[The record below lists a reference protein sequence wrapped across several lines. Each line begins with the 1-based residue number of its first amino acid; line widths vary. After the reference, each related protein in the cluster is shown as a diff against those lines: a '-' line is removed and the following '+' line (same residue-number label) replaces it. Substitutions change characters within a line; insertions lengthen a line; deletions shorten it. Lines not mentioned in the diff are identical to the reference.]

1 MPILSPRVIFRRAHD
16 ITPAYL
22 RAHGI
27 KALILDVDNTLT
39 GHGSQTLSDDVAAWL
54 GEMRAAGVPMMI
66 VSNNMP
72 ARVAPFA
79 QRIGLPFR
87 AFSCKPSPLGLAAA
101 RRAFGVKKSE
111 VALVGDQ
118 IFTDVLGAN
127 VYGIPMLLVQP
138 MYADYKPTIR
148 LKRWLE
154 QPILARYYRRGGKLI
169 QREEENND

>member
-1 MPILSPRVIFRRAHD
+1 MPIFAPQVIFRRAND
-16 ITPAYL
+16 ISPDYL
-22 RAHGI
+22 QKRGI

-39 GHGSQTLSDDVAAWL
+39 GHGSQKLPVEIAAWL
-54 GEMRAAGVPMMI
+54 DEIRAADIAMMI

-72 ARVAPFA
+72 RRVELFAR
-79 QRIGLPFR
+79 QINLPFR
-87 AFSCKPSPLGLAAA
+87 AFSCKPSPIGLAAA

-111 VALVGDQ
+111 IALVGDQ

-127 VYGIPMLLVQP
+127 LYGIPMLLVQP

-154 QPILARYYRRGGKLI
+154 TPVLARYYKRGGKLI
-169 QREEENND
+169 KREEK

>member
-1 MPILSPRVIFRRAHD
+1 MPILAPKVIFRRAHD
-16 ITPAYL
+16 ITPEYL
-22 RAHGI
+22 DAHHI

-39 GHGSQTLSDDVAAWL
+39 GHGSQKLSDEIEEWL
-54 GEMRAAGVPMMI
+54 AEMRAAGIAMMI

-72 ARVAPFA
+72 RRVALFA
-79 QRIGLPFR
+79 QQIDLPFR
-87 AFSCKPSPLGLAAA
+87 AFSCKPSPIGLAAA

-111 VALVGDQ
+111 IALVGDQ

-127 VYGIPMLLVQP
+127 LYGIPMLLVQP

-154 QPILARYYRRGGKLI
+154 KPVLARYYKRGGKLI
-169 QREEENND
+169 QREET